1 MTPAETVDAF
11 MAAINAMDLDS
22 ATALLSED
30 CEYDNVPMNKM
41 FGRATIHERLS
52 PMMDDCEALEWIT
65 IRQAATDHLVLNER
79 MDRFKWP
86 SGWLEMP
93 CAGVFEVH
101 DGLIT
106 LWRDYFDLPTYKN
119 QMEALGIARRPS

>member
-11 MAAINAMDLDS
+11 MAAINAFDLGA

-30 CEYDNVPMNKM
+30 CEYDNVPMGKIH
-41 FGRATIHERLS
+41 GRATVHDRLE
-52 PMMDDCEALEWIT
+52 PMMERCSELEWIT
-65 IRQAATDHLVLNER
+65 VRQASTGPLVLNER
-79 MDRFKWP
+79 LDRFLWP
-86 SGWLEMP
+86 HGWVEMP

-106 LWRDYFDLPTYKN
+106 LWRDYFDLATYHE
-119 QMEALGIARRPS
+119 QLP